1 MENKKIVKIILI
13 LVFLLVI
20 IDQVS
25 KLVINRFVG
34 DNVVLLQN
42 VFAISKTQ
50 NIEQNFSNIV
60 LSVLILIVVIRFA
73 VIQKHNL
80 QKSTTIFL
88 AMIIAGE
95 FSNLL
100 DIIFRGGTYG
110 FMQIGNFPAINFAD
124 CFIIIGWIL
133 FIIDLLK
140 KIRNVRMV

>member
-25 KLVINRFVG
+25 KLVINKFISN
-34 DNVVLLQN
+34 DVVLLQN

-50 NIEQNFSNIV
+50 STERSFSNIA

-88 AMIIAGE
+88 GMIIAGE
-95 FSNLL
+95 VSNLL
-100 DIIFRGGTYG
+100 DIIFRGGAFG
-110 FMQIGNFPAINFAD
+110 FMQIGDFPSINFAD